1 MIDSKVVQHLV
12 VHDGDGVAVVVV
24 VVRHGRRL
32 ELVAQRIRRRG
43 DDGAVLRSVALH
55 ILMHA
60 LAQILGEKP
69 ARLHPLCCCAAELA
83 LE

>member
-1 MIDSKVVQHLV
+1 
-12 VHDGDGVAVVVV
+12 
-24 VVRHGRRL
+24 
-32 ELVAQRIRRRG
+32 
-43 DDGAVLRSVALH
+43 LRSVALH

>member
-1 MIDSKVVQHLV
+1 
-12 VHDGDGVAVVVV
+12 
-24 VVRHGRRL
+24 
-32 ELVAQRIRRRG
+32 
-43 DDGAVLRSVALH
+43 LRSVALH

-60 LAQILGEKP
+60 LAQVLGEKL